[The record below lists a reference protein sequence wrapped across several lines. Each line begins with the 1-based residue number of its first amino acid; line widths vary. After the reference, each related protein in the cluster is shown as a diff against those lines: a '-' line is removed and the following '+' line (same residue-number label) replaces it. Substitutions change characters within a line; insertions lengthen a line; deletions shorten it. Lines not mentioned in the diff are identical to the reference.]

1 MPYRIVWLPTDS
13 FGKMLILNA
22 NAISMFMKKVTSL
35 LFLALF
41 CFQIPAAYAQD
52 ENVLSSPNEPETTGF
67 YLGAQASTNGWG
79 FSAKYTIN
87 NWLAVKTGYETL
99 SFSTGFDF
107 NENDIEY
114 SADLDY
120 NTGGILLL
128 ADLSYTRN
136 LYVSAGLVFNSFN
149 PKVEGFA
156 ISDLN
161 YGDIVIPAED
171 IGTFKFEMEP
181 GLKASPYIAAGFQ
194 GFMGKSKRMVFNFET
209 GIYYMGG
216 PKFKLVSDGLLA
228 PTSDP
233 DLGQAEYLEDQFS
246 AYKIYPVIKLN
257 LAYRIF

>member
-1 MPYRIVWLPTDS
+1 MQEHNDS
-13 FGKMLILNA
+13 FSKILILNA
-22 NAISMFMKKVTSL
+22 NTLSKFMKKVTSL
-35 LFLALF
+35 LMFALF
-41 CFQIPAAYAQD
+41 YFLILTAQAQD
-52 ENVLSSPNEPETTGF
+52 ENVLSSPSEPATTGF

-79 FSAKYTIN
+79 FSAKYTVN
-87 NWLAVKTGYETL
+87 NWLAVKTGFETL
-99 SFSTGFDF
+99 SFSYNFDF
-107 NENDIEY
+107 NESDVEY
-114 SADLDY
+114 NADMNY

-128 ADLSYTRN
+128 ADFSYTKN

-149 PKVEGFA
+149 PKMEGFA

-181 GLKASPYIAAGFQ
+181 GLKASPYVAAGVQSFL
-194 GFMGKSKRMVFNFET
+194 GKNKRMVFNFET

-216 PKFKLVSDGLLA
+216 PKFKLTSDGLLS